1 MRRRLARF
9 AFLLLMA
16 ALAPAWGAHITDRL
30 AVGLYDAPELK
41 GKPQRLLTTGT
52 PLEVLE
58 RKGDA
63 VRVRLGDGASGW
75 LEARYVTEEKPAAA
89 ALLEARAEI
98 RRLKERL
105 AASGEGMAAPRSLP
119 SAEQARLGL
128 ELGKARARIAQL
140 EGKLAE
146 LSRLQAS
153 QAELERLRATQA
165 QIRRLLGMSEAEAT
179 ERTPPAGPWQSPW
192 TWLGLAAALLAG
204 AGLGA
209 WWMQRRVRRRFGGL
223 RI

>member
-1 MRRRLARF
+1 MRRL
-9 AFLLLMA
+9 LPLLMLL
-16 ALAPAWGAHITDRL
+16 ALAPAWAAHITDRL
-30 AVGLYDAPELK
+30 AVGLYETPELK

-58 RKGDA
+58 RKGEA
-63 VRVRLGDGASGW
+63 VRVRLGDGSSGW
-75 LEARYVTEEKPAAA
+75 VEARYVTEEKPAAA

-105 AASGEGMAAPRSLP
+105 AASGEGKAAPRPLP

-128 ELGKARARIAQL
+128 ELGRARARIAEL
-140 EGKLAE
+140 EEKLAE
-146 LSRLQAS
+146 LSRLQDA

-165 QIRRLLGMSEAEAT
+165 QIRRLLGVSEAEAAG
-179 ERTPPAGPWQSPW
+179 RTPPAAGPWRSPW
-192 TWLGLAAALLAG
+192 TWLGLIAALAAG
-204 AGLGA
+204 VSLGA
-209 WWMQRRVRRRFGGL
+209 WWMQQRVRRRFGGL